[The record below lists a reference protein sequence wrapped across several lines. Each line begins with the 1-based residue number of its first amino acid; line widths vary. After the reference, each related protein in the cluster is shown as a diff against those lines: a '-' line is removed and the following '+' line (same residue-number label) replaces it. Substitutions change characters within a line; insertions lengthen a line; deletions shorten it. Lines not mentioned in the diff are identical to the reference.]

1 MLAGSLTV
9 AVYKF
14 FDGMRKG
21 EYLPS
26 KEQRATKDVADLVFI
41 VCLQLLPTITLIS
54 CHKRV
59 KYH

>member
-1 MLAGSLTV
+1 MTV
-9 AVYKF
+9 AVKKF

-21 EYLPS
+21 EYLPN

-41 VCLQLLPTITLIS
+41 VSSVFAHDNSNFMPQETE
-54 CHKRV
+54 RV